1 MEATRYGCNILH
13 GPNISNF
20 NEIYDNL
27 KKIKI
32 SSEVNNKKM
41 MINKLEKFFKSK
53 KSSKKIQAKLKYT
66 GLKILNSTYKEIRFI
81 IR

>member
-1 MEATRYGCNILH
+1 M
-13 GPNISNF
+13 
-20 NEIYDNL
+20 
-27 KKIKI
+27 KI